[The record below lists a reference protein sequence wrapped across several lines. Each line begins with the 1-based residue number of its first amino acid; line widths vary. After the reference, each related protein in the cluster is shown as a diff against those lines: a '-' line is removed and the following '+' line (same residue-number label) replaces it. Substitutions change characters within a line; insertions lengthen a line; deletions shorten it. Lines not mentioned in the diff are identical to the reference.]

1 MHRFP
6 VRMKMFKDELFSR
19 KSVSIVLAVTMQFAS
34 SVAIADDAAA
44 NSSQPSTQKDNS
56 ADFLELDQLLSAPES
71 PPDATT
77 APTAE
82 SAPVATNNDAAAPTA
97 EPAAQSET
105 QPETLA
111 TIPVD
116 LPAKGSVAANGVRKS
131 SASLEEI
138 VVTATKQAL
147 YLRDIP
153 ASITALS
160 GEDLERSG
168 AQSAEDFIKL
178 VPGVNITSTGDSPPR
193 ITIRGIAS
201 DIATSSTT
209 GILFGNVSFT
219 DAYVPFVALDPN
231 PFDMASVEVL
241 KGPQG
246 TLFGA
251 SALNGAVRY
260 VPTAPQLGVFQV
272 KYFGQYTRIS
282 DGSQAPSY
290 GAAVN
295 APLGETA
302 AIRVMGFKRE
312 SPGYIDNQKLGI
324 KDANNLDQNGIRA
337 MLDWHPSDNSAVAF
351 TYAQQETKRNEPGL
365 ADNTDGDLKTNNR
378 PRLSYNNTSYDLAN
392 LSLRYS
398 FDWADLISESAYVTK
413 DGHNFFDATARFV
426 PQSPIPIAAQEYIS
440 ASKTYTQELRLSSPA
455 GSDSAWRWIGGA
467 SFFKQD
473 IAQILNIP
481 LGGLSLPIT
490 PLIPILNGVIPGLG
504 DLFSAS
510 GDPRLAAEDI
520 KVEVKELALFGDV
533 TYTFLED
540 FEASIGGRLYK
551 TTSGGTNRQGGL
563 VILAFYQNPEHLLEG
578 EVKERGF
585 NPKASLVW
593 HATDDILGYVAV
605 SKGFR
610 VGGLQAGLSTPVS
623 QTPAPIL
630 FKSDT
635 IWNYEGGIRTQWFD
649 NTLRF
654 DFTGFLEKWK
664 EPQTVEG
671 DASGL
676 TVYID
681 NVGGVK
687 SVGAEATFEY
697 LPPIEGLKLSVAA
710 GYTKTTTTEEFTTSN
725 GTQVAPGSAWPLSP
739 KWQTATTL
747 SYFTALSDWRVG
759 ASATHTYL
767 GRAVTNLPQH
777 IPIFGYR
784 QWDAQLS
791 LANPNVPWLPEVS
804 LNVNNITNERGT
816 TNQFTS
822 AVTPIT
828 TAVETYYIQPR
839 AVTLRL
845 MGRFGQ

>member
-1 MHRFP
+1 MQRHP
-6 VRMKMFKDELFSR
+6 VETAVLADKLFLR
-19 KSVSIVLAVTMQFAS
+19 VSLGIVLAVSMQMAS
-34 SVAIADDAAA
+34 FRVIADDANAA
-44 NSSQPSTQKDNS
+44 SSSQGPQNDKS
-56 ADFLELDQLLSAPES
+56 AEFSELDQLLSAPDS
-71 PPDATT
+71 TPDSTT
-77 APTAE
+77 VPTAE
-82 SAPVATNNDAAAPTA
+82 SASAPTNGDATALPA
-97 EPAAQSET
+97 EPTA
-105 QPETLA
+105 QPEALA

-116 LPAKGSVAANGVRKS
+116 LPAKGSVAASGYKKP

-272 KYFGQYTRIS
+272 KYFGQYTSIK
-282 DGSQAPSY
+282 DGDKAPSY
-290 GAAVN
+290 GAAIN
-295 APLGETA
+295 APIGETA

-324 KDANNLDQNGIRA
+324 KDANYLDQNGVRA
-337 MLDWHPSDNSAVAF
+337 MLDWHPSDNSALAF
-351 TYAQQETKRNEPGL
+351 TYATQKTERNEPGIS
-365 ADNTDGDLKTNNR
+365 DNTDGELTTNNR

-440 ASKTYTQELRLSSPA
+440 ASKTYTQELRLSSPT

-467 SFFKQD
+467 SYFRQD
-473 IAQILNIP
+473 IQQQLNIP
-481 LGGLSLPIT
+481 LGALNLPIA

-510 GDPRLAAEDI
+510 GNPLLASEDLD
-520 KVEVKELALFGDV
+520 VQVKELALFGDV
-533 TYTFLED
+533 TYTFFDD
-540 FEASIGGRLYK
+540 FELSLGGRLYK
-551 TTSGGTNRQGGL
+551 TTSGGTNLQGGL
-563 VILAFYQNPEHLLEG
+563 TILAFYQNPEHLLEG
-578 EVKERGF
+578 EVKEQGF
-585 NPKASLVW
+585 NPKASLSW
-593 HATDDILGYVAV
+593 HATDDIMAYAAI

-623 QTPAPIL
+623 QTPAPVL

-635 IWNYEGGIRTQWFD
+635 IWNYESGLRTQWFD

-654 DFTGFLEKWK
+654 DITGFLLKWT

-687 SVGAEATFEY
+687 SVGGEATFEY
-697 LPPIEGLKLSVAA
+697 LPPIEGLKLTVAA
-710 GYTKTTTTEEFTTSN
+710 GYTKTTTTKEFTTSN
-725 GTQVAPGSAWPLSP
+725 GTQVQPGSAWPLSP

-747 SYFTALSDWRVG
+747 SYLTSLSDWRVG

-767 GRAVTNLPQH
+767 GKAVTNLPQH

-784 QWDAQLS
+784 QWDAQVS
-791 LANPNVPWLPEVS
+791 LANPNIPWLPEVS
-804 LNVNNITNERGT
+804 LNLNNITNERGT

-822 AVTPIT
+822 AVTPLT

-839 AVTLRL
+839 AVTLRI
-845 MGRFGQ
+845 MGKFGQ

>member
-1 MHRFP
+1 MQRYP
-6 VRMKMFKDELFSR
+6 VRMKMFMDERFSLSR
-19 KSVSIVLAVTMQFAS
+19 LAIVLALFMQFAPLN
-34 SVAIADDAAA
+34 AIAAEEANAPVSQSLSGNDD
-44 NSSQPSTQKDNS
+44 PS
-56 ADFLELDQLLSAPES
+56 ADLDQLLAMPEETS
-71 PPDATT
+71 QPA
-77 APTAE
+77 
-82 SAPVATNNDAAAPTA
+82 A
-97 EPAAQSET
+97 EPAPSTADGTATATPADSSVEAAA

-111 TIPVD
+111 TIPVNVQKPD
-116 LPAKGSVAANGVRKS
+116 AKASVAASGDRKP

-138 VVTATKQAL
+138 VVTATKQEQ

-160 GEDLERSG
+160 GEALERSG

-260 VPTAPQLGVFQV
+260 VPMAPQLGVFQV
-272 KYFGQYTRIS
+272 KYFGQYTSIS
-282 DGSQAPSY
+282 DGGKAPSY
-290 GAAVN
+290 GAAIN
-295 APLGETA
+295 APIGETA

-312 SPGYIDNQKLGI
+312 SPGFIDNQRLGI
-324 KDANNLDQNGIRA
+324 KDANNLDQTGIRA
-337 MLDWHPSDNSAVAF
+337 MMDWRPSENSAVAL
-351 TYAQQETKRNEPGL
+351 TYAQQETERHDPGL
-365 ADNTDGDLKTNNR
+365 ADNTEGELKTSNR
-378 PRLSYNNTSYDLAN
+378 PRLSFNNTSYDLAN

-426 PQSPIPIAAQEYIS
+426 PQSSIPVAAQEYVS
-440 ASKTYTQELRLSSPA
+440 ASKTYTQELRLSSPV
-455 GSDSAWRWIGGA
+455 GSASDWRWIGGA
-467 SFFKQD
+467 SFFKQN
-473 IAQILNIP
+473 IKQLLNIP
-481 LGGLSLPIT
+481 LGDLSLPVA
-490 PLIPILNGVIPGLG
+490 PLIPILNGVAPGLG
-504 DLFSAS
+504 ELFSAS
-510 GDPRLAAEDI
+510 GDPRLAAEDLN
-520 KVEVKELALFGDV
+520 VQVKELALFGDV

-540 FEASIGGRLYK
+540 FELSLGGRLYK
-551 TTSGGTNRQGGL
+551 TNSGGTNLQSGL
-563 VILAFYQNPEHLLEG
+563 VILAFYQQPTYLLEG
-578 EVKERGF
+578 EVKEQGF

-593 HATDDILGYVAV
+593 HATDDILAYAAI

-623 QTPAPIL
+623 QTPAPVL

-635 IWNYEGGIRTQWFD
+635 IWNYESGLRTQWFD

-654 DFTGFLEKWK
+654 DITGFLLKWT

-687 SVGAEATFEY
+687 SVGGEATLEY
-697 LPPIEGLKLSVAA
+697 LPPVEGLKLTVAA
-710 GYTKTTTTEEFTTSN
+710 GYTDTTTTKEFTTSN
-725 GTQVAPGSAWPLSP
+725 GTIVAPGSAWPLSP
-739 KWQTATTL
+739 KWQTASTL
-747 SYFTALSDWRVG
+747 SYVTSISDWQVG

-767 GRAVTNLPQH
+767 GRAVSNLPQH

-791 LANPNVPWLPEVS
+791 LANASVSWLPEIS

-816 TNQFTS
+816 TNQFSS
-822 AVTPIT
+822 ATTPAT
-828 TAVETYYIQPR
+828 AAVEVYYIQPR

-845 MGRFGQ
+845 MGRFGS